1 MRHDGK
7 QAERQRRSLLK
18 IKAKIKIF
26 SEMWISKKS
35 VSLSDKFFDE
45 IFQQNQNKSKKED
58 GMAVAVGN

>member
-58 GMAVAVGN
+58 GIEVAVGN

>member
-26 SEMWISKKS
+26 SEMWLSKKS